1 VNNSYCYVFDL
12 STDNAQAYGAA
23 CLQHAQISLPPN
35 LTSLSLPKSW
45 DGPFVGNLPVGVAV
59 LYATFGGVLAFS
71 ALYIL
76 SNLE

>member
-1 VNNSYCYVFDL
+1 VNDLYSAFHL

-23 CLQHAQISLPPN
+23 CKQAQVFLPPN
-35 LTSLSLPKSW
+35 MTSLSLPKSW
-45 DGPFVGNLPVGVAV
+45 DGPVVKILPVGVAV
-59 LYATFGGVLAFS
+59 LYTAFGMILAFS